1 MVLDCLLMSKSSSEQ
16 KKYGF
21 LYSIKLFFPY
31 NRWEGLAYLSW
42 FVNQLVVISIILC
55 TAFIQKEK
63 KIFCVAFVRKKLWHF
78 WNRRENITS
87 VLYNG
92 SINAMFVVNK
102 SLDRVNYNTSWI
114 KKIYDKFYRL
124 MGWTALFWELIR
136 SRIYPW
142 SRNPESRIQNPKSKI
157 QNPESKIQN
166 SKIPEFQNPAY
177 SDHLV
182 AVIYT

>member
-16 KKYGF
+16 KKIWV
-21 LYSIKLFFPY
+21 LYSIKLLFFPY
-31 NRWEGLAYLSW
+31 NRWEGLVYLSW

-102 SLDRVNYNTSWI
+102 SLDCVNYNTSWI
-114 KKIYDKFYRL
+114 KNNLWQILQTNGLDCFIL
-124 MGWTALFWELIR
+124 AAL
-136 SRIYPW
+136 
-142 SRNPESRIQNPKSKI
+142 KI
-157 QNPESKIQN
+157 QNPEYQN
-166 SKIPEFQNPAY
+166 PRIPDPEFQNPEFQNFR
-177 SDHLV
+177 
-182 AVIYT
+182 IQPIQTI